1 MHFRLFGF
9 PVHVH
14 PLFFVV
20 VALLG
25 ARQSDLGLILVWVA
39 AVFVSILVH
48 ELGHA
53 SVARAFGLRPSIQ
66 LYSMGGVT
74 RFTPQPRLTHRQSM
88 AISLA
93 GPGAGFLLG
102 GIIWVASLGT
112 PPAVPFVVHQ
122 AMRDLLWVNFGWGL
136 LNLLPILPLDGGNV
150 LRSFLQ
156 GVRRNPDDRLALQIS
171 ISFGGLACLAAL
183 TYGLLWAAM
192 IAALIT
198 WDNYQ
203 SLARFGWGRRISS

>member
-9 PVHVH
+9 PVHVY

-25 ARQSDLGLILVWVA
+25 ARQSDLMLILVWVA

-53 SVARAFGLRPSIQ
+53 SVARAYGLRPSIQ

-74 RFTPQPRLTHRQSM
+74 RFEPQRRLTHRQSI

-102 GIIWVASLGT
+102 GIIFIASQGA
-112 PPAVPFVVHQ
+112 PPDVPFVVDQ
-122 AMRDLLWVNFGWGL
+122 AVRDLLWVNFGWGL
-136 LNLLPILPLDGGNV
+136 LNLLPILPLDGGNI

-171 ISFGGLACLAAL
+171 ISCGGLLCLVAL
-183 TYGLLWAAM
+183 YYGLVWAGM

-198 WDNYQ
+198 YDNYQ
-203 SLARFGWGRRISS
+203 SLARFGWGRRISP